1 MYCYQYNRTPMI
13 NRIRF
18 FDTPQEIQDFLHTK
32 YTKGYTLTKIK
43 YGFYFFKKS
52 DTPQEVTLY
61 IEKNAPQ
68 RAQAVS
74 VTEHSSSHVTI
85 SYSAGKKQNFEELSP
100 DLLAI
105 FYNQQLL
112 DFNQFITNSSIV
124 LAVVQVI
131 FIWTNIFPRSLSGW
145 LLAGFISFFFIN
157 YMQARKFKKNVYK
170 PLLLTTD
177 AIDYPG
183 TLTFVFI
190 LSRKLRD
197 DEISELNEIGKLE
210 YSNPKN
216 NEHVY
221 KFKSLKKYRDVENL
235 FKSFDSIKFKIY
247 TASVK

>member
-1 MYCYQYNRTPMI
+1 MI

-18 FDTPQEIQDFLHTK
+18 FDTPQEIQDFLHNK

-85 SYSAGKKQNFEELSP
+85 SYSAGKKQNFDELSS

-112 DFNQFITNSSIV
+112 DFNHFITSASIL
-124 LAVVQVI
+124 LAVAQVI
-131 FIWTNIFPRSLSGW
+131 FIWTNIFSRSLSGW
-145 LLAGFISFFFIN
+145 FLAAFISFFFIN
-157 YMQARKFKKNVYK
+157 YMRARKFKKEVYK

-183 TLTFVFI
+183 TITFVFL
-190 LSRKLRD
+190 LSRKLRE
-197 DEISELNEIGKLE
+197 DEITQLNEIGKLE

-221 KFKSLKKYRDVENL
+221 KFKSLKKYRDIETL
-235 FKSFDSIKFKIY
+235 IKSFDNIKFKIY